1 MRKGLWGREWDWRR
15 TEPRIWTKICH
26 ISCCLIYMERSFLS
40 SVSRAMRDATPKWGT
55 RGVAWDFESVRTR
68 KLEKSVRIFWRHF
81 PKDISINEKMKNTRS
96 SYNTTNAFYQK
107 NLPISQVRTCV
118 FAKRTPRLWYF
129 VCFCTL
135 LFSCKISRFSLCSPT
150 ISCHS
155 YNMRSVSKPLFA

>member
-1 MRKGLWGREWDWRR
+1 ML
-15 TEPRIWTKICH
+15 
-26 ISCCLIYMERSFLS
+26 SYIYGAQLLVLR
-40 SVSRAMRDATPKWGT
+40 VSRATRDATPKRGT

-68 KLEKSVRIFWRHF
+68 KLEKSVRIFWNLF

-135 LFSCKISRFSLCSPT
+135 LFSRKISHFSLCCHT
-150 ISCHS
+150 ISLGYLLKWAVENLVIFTTWEAFPSHFLH
-155 YNMRSVSKPLFA
+155 RGTVV